1 MSRAETSPAKAP
13 PGEPKLVPISM
24 LVPSAL
30 NPRKRFDD
38 AGLDELA
45 ASIRT
50 RGVLQPLVVRTHAQG
65 FEIVAGER
73 RFLAAQRA
81 GLTQIPVVV
90 HEMDDAAALEV
101 AMVEN
106 VLRENLAPL
115 EEADG
120 FAALRR
126 HGWTQ
131 EQIAHRVGKSRAYVG
146 NRLAIADAGD
156 AARGALE
163 EGRISASV
171 ALVLARAPEAQRVEA
186 LAQMD
191 RREGYSV
198 HDAMDVVRATSRRLD
213 EAPFDVADESLCP
226 ASGACGDCP
235 RRSGAEASLFAVG
248 DDYCLDGDCWKRK
261 CGVAFV
267 QRAAT
272 HKGPVLTAEKA
283 AAVLTDWG
291 VEYGSGYTDRGD
303 ELRRLAGNPRS
314 LAALEKL
321 PVTIAQRA
329 STGALVE
336 LLPAKDVD
344 RILRKSVERPAEKAA
359 PAPKQS
365 EAQKAAEAERKR
377 CEAASAALVAAAIAD
392 RRNAAVRLIG
402 IGSSAY
408 GAAISDYGPT
418 ALAVAGATKQTALGA
433 WARKCSKDDLA
444 AFLLAARLDGE
455 YCAHADAVRAL
466 AARLDLPVPEGFAEA
481 PKAKAKA
488 GKRGA
493 K

>member
-1 MSRAETSPAKAP
+1 M
-13 PGEPKLVPISM
+13 LVPISM
-24 LVPSAL
+24 LVPSAF

-50 RGVLQPLVVRTHAQG
+50 RGVLQPLVVRRHAQG

-81 GLTQIPVVV
+81 GLAQIPVVLLDL
-90 HEMDDAAALEV
+90 DDAAALEV

-131 EQIAHRVGKSRAYVG
+131 EQIAHRVGKSRPYVG

-156 AARGALE
+156 AVRSALE

-198 HDAMDVVRATSRRLD
+198 QDAMDVVKARSRRLD
-213 EAPFDVADESLCP
+213 EAPFDVADASLCP

-291 VEYGSGYTDRGD
+291 VKYGSGYTDLGD
-303 ELRRLAGNPRS
+303 VLRRAKDS
-314 LAALEKL
+314 KALAALEKL

-336 LLPAKDVD
+336 LLPEKDVD
-344 RILRKSVERPAEKAA
+344 RILRKSIERPTEKAA

-377 CEAASAALVAAAIAD
+377 CEAAGAALIAAAVAD
-392 RRNAAVRLIG
+392 RRNAAVRLISMG
-402 IGSSAY
+402 TVST
-408 GAAISDYGPT
+408 GAADGDYDST
-418 ALAVAGATKQTALGA
+418 TLAVAGLTKQSSLAA
-433 WARKCSKDDLA
+433 WARKATKDDFA
-444 AFLLAARLDGE
+444 AFLLADRLDGDNAWV
-455 YCAHADAVRAL
+455 YGNADAVRDL
-466 AARLDLPVPEGFAEA
+466 AKRLDLPVPEGFAEA
-481 PKAKAKA
+481 PKPKAKA

-493 K
+493 